1 MAAGEGTR
9 LQLWPL
15 SLLYQAE
22 AGGGG
27 GGWHSAADP
36 LDLGFRKKGGGKV
49 ECPSNLTSRPLA
61 DTRHLPPR
69 RFASQWPYI
78 YRAAA
83 LLDRHV
89 LYIYMSESFPRPT
102 GKE

>member
-27 GGWHSAADP
+27 VGGVTRLRTPWIWDS
-36 LDLGFRKKGGGKV
+36 GRKAGEK
-49 ECPSNLTSRPLA
+49 
-61 DTRHLPPR
+61 
-69 RFASQWPYI
+69 
-78 YRAAA
+78 
-83 LLDRHV
+83 
-89 LYIYMSESFPRPT
+89 
-102 GKE
+102 